1 MKIKFPSLYNIMN
14 KLNKTHG
21 LFILFIL
28 LILLLVFKPDIIKNM
43 YNTFLGRLI
52 LVGIVIFFAM
62 NNMTLGLLTAF
73 VFIIF
78 SNMIFYKEG
87 LDNMQSK
94 EPITSDTTTSSKK
107 ENDKEATQ
115 SNIDLETIKNS
126 IQSKPSS
133 TLPTATP
140 GSSENVT
147 PATKESFQSMYGSF

>member
-1 MKIKFPSLYNIMN
+1 MN

-78 SNMIFYKEG
+78 SLASFFLCNSALHF
-87 LDNMQSK
+87 
-94 EPITSDTTTSSKK
+94 
-107 ENDKEATQ
+107 
-115 SNIDLETIKNS
+115 IDLLSHLNFKFIV
-126 IQSKPSS
+126 
-133 TLPTATP
+133 L
-140 GSSENVT
+140 V
-147 PATKESFQSMYGSF
+147 F